1 MVWWK
6 TTATLLAS
14 HALLTALFSSRLVPQ
29 SMRYRPSLAAYQI
42 NIVAPVAHLASKGT
56 ILWLVTQHGRH
67 STPSQRLYAVNAD
80 DERLQLTRF
89 MLGYQ
94 IYNLLLTLATPP
106 LRKYTTN
113 TVHHREYLANCP
125 VEYCS
130 HRHD

>member
-14 HALLTALFSSRLVPQ
+14 HAILTALFSSRLAPKPL
-29 SMRYRPSLAAYQI
+29 RLRPSLAAYQI

-56 ILWLVTQHGRH
+56 VLWLVMHHGRH
-67 STPSQRLYAVNAD
+67 STPSQRLYAVDVD
-80 DERLQLTRF
+80 DERLHLTRF

-94 IYNLLLTLATPP
+94 IYDLLLTLVMPP

-113 TVHHREYLANCP
+113 IVHHREYFADCP
-125 VEYCS
+125 VEYCT
-130 HRHD
+130 HWHD